1 MLFGIAILIFIV
13 VAFVALLIVFLRNTD
28 FSTIESD
35 VKRAGRRGEQ
45 FATQIIKETL
55 NEKEVLLTN
64 LKLAFDGKETE
75 LDNVI
80 INNRGIFIVEV
91 KNYGGEL
98 VGDADDYEWIQSKI
112 TDAGHFYQK
121 SVKNPI
127 KQVKRQIYILAEYL
141 KQYGIDVWVEGYVFF
156 VNMNSPVE
164 NKIVLKTQKDINEVI
179 HFRRNNKIKND
190 DKNRIVNLL
199 SGR

>member
-13 VAFVALLIVFLRNTD
+13 VAFVALLIVFLRNTV

-64 LKLAFDGKETE
+64 LKLSFDGKETE

-80 INNRGIFIVEV
+80 INNRGIFIIEV

-141 KQYGIDVWVEGYVFF
+141 KQYDIDVWVEGYVFF

-164 NKIVLKTQKDINEVI
+164 NNIVLKTQKDINEVI